1 MLTALSF
8 VLLLQ
13 APPVQQPPAQAPPQ
27 QAPPAAAQN
36 ADYVIG
42 PQDKISITV
51 IGIPEFSPQNVLV
64 DNAGMIAYLDVGV
77 LKAAGKT
84 ARQLQAEV
92 RQLLIDKGQAVNP
105 TVQVDVAA
113 YRSQMVY
120 VSGSVSHPQGYAVT
134 GNETLMNVLAQAGFA
149 PSAGQRVQVVRNK
162 PAHQEFWFDR
172 HALENGTAPSFQ
184 LQDGDAIIVPE
195 AEKAIVRGEVKSP
208 GMYEVSTDTTLLQLL
223 VMAGDFNDRAAR
235 GAVTVTRKND
245 QGKPVDR
252 IKVKSNDFA
261 TFIVKPGDVISVG
274 RRIL

>member
-1 MLTALSF
+1 MLTALLF
-8 VLLLQ
+8 TLLLQ
-13 APPVQQPPAQAPPQ
+13 APPVQRAPAQTPAQ

-64 DNAGMIAYLDVGV
+64 DNAGMIAYLDVGI

-120 VSGSVSHPQGYAVT
+120 VSGAVSHPQGYAIT
-134 GNETLMNVLAQAGFA
+134 GNETLMNVLAQAGFS

-172 HALENGTAPSFQ
+172 RALENGAAPSFQ

-195 AEKAIVRGEVKSP
+195 AEKAIVRGEVRSP
-208 GMYEVSTDTTLLQLL
+208 GMYEVAADTTLLQLL

-245 QGKPVDR
+245 AGKTADR
-252 IKVKSNDFA
+252 IKVKSDDFA
-261 TFIVKPGDVISVG
+261 TFIVKPGDIVSVG

>member
-1 MLTALSF
+1 MLTALF
-8 VLLLQ
+8 FTLLV
-13 APPVQQPPAQAPPQ
+13 APPVQRHPAQTPSQ
-27 QAPPAAAQN
+27 QAPSAAVQN

-64 DNAGMIAYLDVGV
+64 DNAGMIAFLDVGV

-120 VSGSVSHPQGYAVT
+120 VSGAVSHPQGYAIT
-134 GNETLMNVLAQAGFA
+134 GNETLMNVLAQAGFS

-172 HALENGTAPSFQ
+172 PALENGAAPPFQ
-184 LQDGDAIIVPE
+184 LQDGDAIIVPL

-208 GMYEVSTDTTLLQLL
+208 GMYEVAADTTLLQLL

-245 QGKPVDR
+245 AGKAADR
-252 IKVKSNDFA
+252 IKVKSDDFA
-261 TFIVKPGDVISVG
+261 TFIVKPGDVVSVG